1 MSDEELNFG
10 YKYEYQCVD
19 SIDVSCAET
28 CVSLEACQACDCAVV
43 LVDGAGGPWG
53 NFMDVFFC
61 LLPII
66 FLIWATL
73 KKQPLPTTT
82 SLPTAAFFM
91 YLVRLMYLQSDPLL
105 TNAAVILGFHEAL
118 TPLSIMAGAI
128 TLFETMEATYCLPYM
143 MREIKVL
150 TAGHPAAELML

>member
-1 MSDEELNFG
+1 MADEDFG
-10 YKYEYQCVD
+10 YQCVD

-43 LVDGAGGPWG
+43 LVDGAGPWG

-61 LLPII
+61 LLPVI

-91 YLVRLMYLQSDPLL
+91 YLVRLMYLKSDPLL

-150 TAGHPAAELML
+150 TAGHPIAELML

>member
-1 MSDEELNFG
+1 MADADFV
-10 YKYEYQCVD
+10 YQCID
-19 SIDVSCAET
+19 SIDVACAET
-28 CVSLEACQACDCAVV
+28 CVSLETCQACDCAVV
-43 LVDGAGGPWG
+43 LVDGAAGPWG

-73 KKQPLPTTT
+73 KQQPLPTTT

-91 YLVRLMYLQSDPLL
+91 YLVRLMYLKSDPLL

-150 TAGHPAAELML
+150 TAGHPIAELML

>member
-1 MSDEELNFG
+1 MSDEEDFV
-10 YKYEYQCVD
+10 YQCIDSVD
-19 SIDVSCAET
+19 VTCAET
-28 CVSLEACQACDCAVV
+28 CVSLEACAACDCAVV
-43 LVDGAGGPWG
+43 LVDGAGPWG

-82 SLPTAAFFM
+82 SLPTAAFLM
-91 YLVRLMYLQSDPLL
+91 YLVRLMYLKSDPLL
-105 TNAAVILGFHEAL
+105 TSAAVILGFHEAL

-128 TLFETMEATYCLPYM
+128 TLFETMEATYCMPYM

-150 TAGHPAAELML
+150 TAGHPIAELML

>member
-1 MSDEELNFG
+1 
-10 YKYEYQCVD
+10 
-19 SIDVSCAET
+19 
-28 CVSLEACQACDCAVV
+28 VSLEACQACDCAVV
-43 LVDGAGGPWG
+43 LLDGAGPWG
-53 NFMDVFFC
+53 NFMDVCFC
-61 LLPII
+61 LIPII

-91 YLVRLMYLQSDPLL
+91 YLVRVMYLKSDPLL

-143 MREIKVL
+143 MREIKAL
-150 TAGHPAAELML
+150 TAGHPIAELML